1 MEVGKSK
8 PVGAKEFQVQ
18 AKEPETHP
26 LPLLG
31 SPQIHKANNYNIH
44 TEDLQTH
51 AGKYLP
57 L

>member
-8 PVGAKEFQVQ
+8 PVGAKDFQVQ